1 MPPSIARPKLRLIRA
16 MLVACA
22 LALCVPAGAA
32 ADQWYKTDGHV
43 HSTVSGDATD
53 DIGIISKAARERGY
67 DAIFLTDHTAGS
79 NSEIGG
85 VVANNVTLDENDFQ
99 NWSSR
104 SFGTVASFADAEAA
118 APVNTGV
125 KSLHLGATTGASAYG
140 EQLRWYKRGPN
151 LRSGDVTLK
160 FSVYPTRIDPGSGMY
175 VSLSLGGDETITSR
189 PPQGYTTAQ
198 GNVVSPGKHNVMV
211 WQLGNPRSASS
222 DPNARVTTHQ
232 LNYTPNQWN
241 TYTINVTQAI
251 QNDIP
256 AADMPI
262 DLNAI
267 TQLKMAAGG
276 QGGTADGYFDTY
288 SLKASTPVSSPN
300 EFVYRNQHV
309 SDFNTPNFTVFPSQ
323 EVGYSRHAMMFNFGI
338 TDPSQF
344 TLYKQGIQSVT
355 PVQQSGY
362 PSQLNHPGLPGGVT
376 QQEAIDTFGEGADLM
391 EVAERSDE
399 EGYIK
404 NVMVDAW
411 DGVLKQGV
419 QLLGAWTSDMHSVE
433 RLGAGSHDPASAAVI
448 IVP

>member
-1 MPPSIARPKLRLIRA
+1 MAPRPRRRKTMARPLTRQPMRFASLATALVLLLIA
-16 MLVACA
+16 A
-22 LALCVPAGAA
+22 PAAFG
-32 ADQWYKTDGHV
+32 DQWYKTDTHV
-43 HSTVSGDATD
+43 HSAVSGDATD
-53 DIGIISKAARERGY
+53 DIGIIAKAAKDAGY
-67 DAIFLTDHTAGS
+67 DALFLTDHTATS
-79 NSEIGG
+79 NNEIGG
-85 VVANNVTLDENDFQ
+85 VVANHVTLDENDFQ
-99 NWSSR
+99 NWTSR
-104 SFGTVASFADAEAA
+104 AFGTPSSPVDAEASS
-118 APVNTGV
+118 PVNPGV
-125 KSLHLGATTGASAYG
+125 KSLHLAATAGASAYG
-140 EQLRWYKRGPN
+140 EQFRWYKRGPN
-151 LRSGDVTLK
+151 LRTGDVILK

-211 WQLGNPRSASS
+211 WQLGNARSPNS
-222 DPNARVTTHQ
+222 DPNARVTTHP
-232 LNYTPNQWN
+232 LNYTLNQWN

-251 QNDIP
+251 QSDIP

-288 SLKASTPVSSPN
+288 SLKASTPVPSPN

-419 QLLGAWTSDMHSVE
+419 QLLG
-433 RLGAGSHDPASAAVI
+433 
-448 IVP
+448 